1 MEESPYDLKE
11 IAKYVS
17 SKTRQ
22 TESYSQSIARIGL
35 KNVKKSENM
44 EREVY
49 ENIKRYFSQWSDQMN
64 VELAK
69 AVVEAI
75 YK

>member
-1 MEESPYDLKE
+1 MEETTYDLKE
-11 IAKYVS
+11 IAKHVS
-17 SKTRQ
+17 SKTNQ
-22 TESYSQSIARIGL
+22 TESYAQSIARIGL
-35 KNVKKSENM
+35 KNVKKSKDM
-44 EREVY
+44 EKQVY

-64 VELAK
+64 IELAK